1 MMIIVTASINFFDED
16 DLFQNQIL
24 KNIILQNVVAVPSYF
39 NNDLPNTLHPKSI
52 MNLRNVFC

>member
-24 KNIILQNVVAVPSYF
+24 KNIILQNVVAVTNYF

-52 MNLRNVFC
+52 MNHRNVFC